1 MPINLGT
8 AMIIGKNIQ
17 LIIKEFEMS
26 KKHKEYDQNIINALK
41 SLPVPLKTYKGKEV
55 LFDVNKR
62 DETIFEHISNKEHH
76 LFVKDIE
83 QIPKILLNKESLNQ
97 DNKSHK
103 FHNYIG
109 RRGKKNERAKYLKI
123 ITEIKK
129 GNKESV
135 VTIYVIKNN

>member
-1 MPINLGT
+1 MRNN
-8 AMIIGKNIQ
+8 KNI
-17 LIIKEFEMS
+17 
-26 KKHKEYDQNIINALK
+26 EYDQHIITALK
-41 SLPVPLKTYKGKEV
+41 LLPVPLKTFDGHDV
-55 LFDVNKR
+55 LFDKDKR
-62 DETIFEHISNKEHH
+62 NETIFEHIANKEHH